1 MASIYFDI
9 LAGNEP
15 AGHVSIRSVS
25 SVGYRDEK
33 VYTYGYEVSSPG
45 SKNARGTVDW
55 TGDEPSPL
63 RLAQLALNDH
73 FGRQRG

>member
-1 MASIYFDI
+1 MASVYFDV

-25 SVGYRDEK
+25 LQGFRDETI
-33 VYTYGYEVSSPG
+33 YTYGYEVSAPG
-45 SKNARGTVDW
+45 GKTARGTVDW
-55 TGDEPSPL
+55 TGDEPTPL

-73 FGRQRG
+73 FSRRG